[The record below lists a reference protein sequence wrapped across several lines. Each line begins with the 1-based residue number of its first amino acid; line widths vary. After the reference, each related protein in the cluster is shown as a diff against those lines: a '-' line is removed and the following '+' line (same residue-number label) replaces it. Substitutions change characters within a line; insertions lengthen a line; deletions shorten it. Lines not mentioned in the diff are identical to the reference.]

1 MVIMLNKSLD
11 TMDPNILLSLVNTKL
26 RDSYSS
32 LELLCDDIDIEKHK
46 IIEKLK
52 TIGYD
57 YDESQ
62 NQFK

>member
-1 MVIMLNKSLD
+1 MLNKSLD
-11 TMDPNILLSLVNTKL
+11 TMDPTILLSLVNTKL

-32 LELLCDDIDIEKHK
+32 LELLCDDMDIEKHK

-62 NQFK
+62 NQLK

>member
-1 MVIMLNKSLD
+1 MLNKSLD

-62 NQFK
+62 NQNIL

>member
-1 MVIMLNKSLD
+1 MLNKSLD

-32 LELLCDDIDIEKHK
+32 LELLCDYMDIEKHK

>member
-32 LELLCDDIDIEKHK
+32 LELLCDDMDIEKHK

>member
-1 MVIMLNKSLD
+1 MLNKSLD

-32 LELLCDDIDIEKHK
+32 LELRCDDMDIEKHK

>member
-1 MVIMLNKSLD
+1 MLNKSLD

-46 IIEKLK
+46 IIERLK

>member
-1 MVIMLNKSLD
+1 MLNKSLD

-32 LELLCDDIDIEKHK
+32 LELLCDDIYIEKHK

>member
-1 MVIMLNKSLD
+1 MLNKSLD

-32 LELLCDDIDIEKHK
+32 LELLCDDMDIEKHK

-57 YDESQ
+57 WKPKSI
-62 NQFK
+62 

>member
-1 MVIMLNKSLD
+1 MLNKSLY

-32 LELLCDDIDIEKHK
+32 LELLCDDMDIEKHK

>member
-1 MVIMLNKSLD
+1 MLNKSLD

-32 LELLCDDIDIEKHK
+32 LELLCDDMDIEKHK

-52 TIGYD
+52 TIGYA

>member
-1 MVIMLNKSLD
+1 MLNKSLD

>member
-1 MVIMLNKSLD
+1 MLNKSLD

-32 LELLCDDIDIEKHK
+32 LELLCDDMDIEKHK

-62 NQFK
+62 NLFK

>member
-1 MVIMLNKSLD
+1 MLNKSLD

-32 LELLCDDIDIEKHK
+32 LELLCDDMDIEKHK

-62 NQFK
+62 KQFK

>member
-1 MVIMLNKSLD
+1 MLNKSLD

-32 LELLCDDIDIEKHK
+32 LELLCDDMDIEKHK

>member
-1 MVIMLNKSLD
+1 MLNKSLD

-32 LELLCDDIDIEKHK
+32 LELLCDDMDIEKHK

-57 YDESQ
+57 Y
-62 NQFK
+62 NIV

>member
-1 MVIMLNKSLD
+1 MLNKSVD
-11 TMDPNILLSLVNTKL
+11 SMDPNILLSLVNTKL
-26 RDSYSS
+26 RDCYGS
-32 LELLCDDIDIEKHK
+32 LELLCDDMDVEKHK

-52 TIGYD
+52 SIGYD

>member
-1 MVIMLNKSLD
+1 MLNKSLD

-46 IIEKLK
+46 IIEKLR

-57 YDESQ
+57 CDESQ